1 MANRKLPF
9 GYCLHNGQ
17 VQEETMEAEMVRL
30 IFRRYREGASYGTLA
45 DELSALG
52 CAYAPDRPWNKNMVA
67 RILQDG
73 RYLGSAEYPRLLSP
87 ELFHQAQS
95 ARPDVSGRLERPE
108 IKDIRV
114 LARCARCHSP
124 MRRMRKNDWR
134 CPHCTEAH
142 VKIKDEN
149 LILCVGRLL
158 RHLLEHPEIIAL
170 APAPASD
177 GDSEAVQVAQEGLAH
192 ELERTEFD
200 ETVAKGQAIALASA
214 RFDALDSEDYEA
226 MRLRHLLGSTKPCDG
241 LDSELLRQIAAAVL
255 IHPSGA
261 VSLKLRNG
269 QTLENPAV

>member
-9 GYCLHNGQ
+9 GYCLRNGQ
-17 VQEETMEAEMVRL
+17 VREEEQETGMVQL
-30 IFRRYREGASYGTLA
+30 IFRRYGEGASYGTLA

-52 CAYAPDRPWNKNMVA
+52 CPYAPGRPWNKNMVA

-114 LARCARCHSP
+114 LARCAQCGEP
-124 MRRMRKNDWR
+124 MRRMRKNYWYCSNCMASPR
-134 CPHCTEAH
+134 
-142 VKIKDEN
+142 KIKDEA
-149 LILCVGRLL
+149 LILCVERLL
-158 RHLLEHPEIIAL
+158 RGLREHPESIS
-170 APAPASD
+170 PAPAAESEN
-177 GDSEAVQVAQEGLAH
+177 EAVRTAQDRLTH
-192 ELERTEFD
+192 ELEQAEFD
-200 ETVAKGQAIALASA
+200 EAAAKAQAIALASA

-269 QTLENPAV
+269 QTIEG

>member
-9 GYCLHNGQ
+9 GYCLRNGQ
-17 VQEETMEAEMVRL
+17 VREEITEAETVRL
-30 IFRRYREGASYGTLA
+30 IFRRYGEGASYGTLA

-52 CAYAPDRPWNKNMVA
+52 CLYAPGRPWNKNMVA

-73 RYLGSAEYPRLLSP
+73 RYLGNAEYPPLLPP

-114 LARCARCHSP
+114 LARCAQCGAP
-124 MRRMRKNDWR
+124 MRRMRKNYWYCSNCMDS
-134 CPHCTEAH
+134 PS
-142 VKIKDEN
+142 KIKDEA
-149 LILCVGRLL
+149 LILCVERLL
-158 RHLLEHPEIIAL
+158 RGLWEHPETIS
-170 APAPASD
+170 PAPVAE
-177 GDSEAVQVAQEGLAH
+177 GENEAVQTAQDRLNR
-192 ELERTEFD
+192 ELERPDFD
-200 ETVAKGQAIALASA
+200 EAAAKAQVIALASA

-241 LDSELLRQIAAAVL
+241 LDSELLRQIVAAVP

-261 VSLKLRNG
+261 VSLKLKNG
-269 QTLENPAV
+269 QMLEDPAG

>member
-9 GYCLHNGQ
+9 GYCLRNGQ

-45 DELSALG
+45 NELNALD
-52 CAYAPDRPWNKNMVA
+52 CPYAPGRPWNKNMVA

-73 RYLGSAEYPRLLSP
+73 RYLDSAEYPRLLSP

-108 IKDIRV
+108 VKDIRV
-114 LARCARCHSP
+114 LARCAQCHDP
-124 MRRMRKNDWR
+124 MRRMRKNNWR

-149 LILCVGRLL
+149 LILCVERLL
-158 RHLLEHPEIIAL
+158 RGLREHPESIS
-170 APAPASD
+170 PAPAAE
-177 GDSEAVQVAQEGLAH
+177 GENEAVQAAQDRLSR
-192 ELERTEFD
+192 ELERPEFD
-200 ETVAKGQAIALASA
+200 EAAAKAQVITLASA
-214 RFDALDSEDYEA
+214 RFDALDAGDYET
-226 MRLRHLLGSTKPCDG
+226 MRLRYLLGGAEPGGG
-241 LDSELLRQIAAAVL
+241 LDAALLRQVAAAVL

-261 VSLKLRNG
+261 VSLKLKNG
-269 QTLENPAV
+269 QAIGG

>member
-17 VQEETMEAEMVRL
+17 VREEEQEEEIVRL
-30 IFRRYREGASYGTLA
+30 IFRRYADGASYGKLA
-45 DELSALG
+45 EELNATG
-52 CAYAPDRPWNKNMVA
+52 CPYAPGRPWNKNMVA

-73 RYLGSAEYPRLLSP
+73 RYLDSAEYPRLLSP
-87 ELFHQAQS
+87 KLFHQAQS

-114 LARCARCHSP
+114 LARCAQCGEP
-124 MRRMRKNDWR
+124 MRRIRKNDWR
-134 CPHCTEAH
+134 CPHCTEAR

-149 LILCVGRLL
+149 LILCVAQFL
-158 RHLLEHPEIIAL
+158 RSLRERPETI
-170 APAPASD
+170 APAPAAESEN
-177 GDSEAVQVAQEGLAH
+177 EAVQTAQDLLAR
-192 ELERTEFD
+192 ELERPEFD
-200 ETVAKGQAIALASA
+200 EAAAKAQAIALASA

-261 VSLKLRNG
+261 VSLELRNG
-269 QTLENPAV
+269 QTLGG